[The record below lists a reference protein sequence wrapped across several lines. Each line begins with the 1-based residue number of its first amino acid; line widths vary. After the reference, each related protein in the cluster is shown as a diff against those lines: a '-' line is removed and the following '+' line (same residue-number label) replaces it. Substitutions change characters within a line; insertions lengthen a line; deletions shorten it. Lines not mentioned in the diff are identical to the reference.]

1 MKGARISNFYF
12 QRPVNGYKIINREQ
26 YMKNFLFL
34 LITSIIAQIIGGAAQ
49 AEQLSA
55 DKIIEM
61 ANDASYYVGK
71 DGQASVRMTIT
82 DSSGGTRVREFM
94 ILRKNLD
101 KKDQKFYIYFKAPAD
116 VRKMAYLVW
125 KHAEGDDNRWLW
137 LPALNLKKRIAPGDK
152 RTSFVG
158 SDFFYEDVSGR
169 GTGEDFHELVETD
182 DARYLIKN
190 VPREPDSVEF
200 AYYNVWIS
208 KETFLPEK
216 AEYYD
221 KNGRLYRRVE
231 AKKVVTIQGHP
242 TVTESVAVDLD
253 AGTSTMNRFENV
265 KYDIGLKEKIFT
277 ERFLRRPPREVTR

>member
-1 MKGARISNFYF
+1 MKT
-12 QRPVNGYKIINREQ
+12 
-26 YMKNFLFL
+26 FLFI
-34 LITSIIAQIIGGAAQ
+34 LITSIVALTAGEAVQS
-49 AEQLSA
+49 EELSA

-61 ANDASYYVGK
+61 ANDASYYAGK

-82 DSSGGTRVREFM
+82 DSSGGTRIREFM

-125 KHAEGDDNRWLW
+125 KHVGGDDDRWLW

-158 SDFFYEDVSGR
+158 SDFLYEDVSGR
-169 GTGEDFHELVETD
+169 GTGEDFHELVETENT
-182 DARYLIKN
+182 RYLIKN
-190 VPREPDSVEF
+190 VPKEPASVEF
-200 AYYNVWIS
+200 VYYNVWIS
-208 KETFLPEK
+208 KKTFLPEK

-231 AKKVVTIQGHP
+231 AKKVVNIQGHP
-242 TVTESVAVDLD
+242 TVTESVAGDLV
-253 AGTSTMNRFENV
+253 AGTSTKNEFKNV
-265 KYDIGLKEKIFT
+265 KYDLGLKEKIFT

>member
-1 MKGARISNFYF
+1 MIEN
-12 QRPVNGYKIINREQ
+12 YKREQ
-26 YMKNFLFL
+26 DMKNFLFL
-34 LITSIIAQIIGGAAQ
+34 LIGSIIILVMGGAAQ
-49 AEQLSA
+49 AGQLSA

-61 ANDASYYVGK
+61 ANDASYYAGK
-71 DGQASVRMTIT
+71 DGRSSVKMTIT
-82 DSSGGTRVREFM
+82 DSSGGTRIREFV
-94 ILRKNLD
+94 ILRKNIN
-101 KKDQKFYIYFKAPAD
+101 KKDQKFYVYFKAPAD

-125 KHAEGDDNRWLW
+125 KHAGEDDNRWLW

-182 DARYLIKN
+182 DTRYLIKN
-190 VPREPDSVEF
+190 VPKDPNSVEF
-200 AYYNVWIS
+200 SYYNVWIN
-208 KETFLPEK
+208 KKTFLPET

-221 KNGRLYRRVE
+221 KNGRLYRRVA
-231 AKKVVTIQGHP
+231 AKKVVLIQGYP
-242 TVTESVAVDLD
+242 TVTESVASDLA
-253 AGTSTMNRFENV
+253 AGTSTINRFENV